1 MKNMYSFSKHS
12 LTLLALIFIN
22 LSIVAQSGIYVGGHF
37 RRQRT
42 ITVPTLK
49 ASGFTYVILF
59 NIQVE
64 TNGDLTMDSE
74 KLCSN
79 GVYTFNAT
87 QPNYIADVTSLKS
100 GMTSVIRVESCI
112 GGWTSTS
119 YNNIKALI
127 TAQGTGPSSILYKNF
142 QALKLAIPAID
153 AINNDDESAY
163 DVSTATDFSVM
174 LFDLG
179 YKTTLAPYMNKSFWQ
194 SVAANVNKA
203 RPGAV
208 DRIDLQIYE
217 GGAGNNPKDWD
228 FSIPLS
234 TGMLHF
240 NPSTTITSTMS
251 GWKNNSTATS
261 GFLWVYNDN
270 DFNLQTYA
278 AAITKVFGGG
288 EVVNRDI
295 MRPVMTAFTEPDYL
309 GLSVNFD
316 KGNYKIAGI
325 SAQNFPDKS
334 ISSLKLTPGFKALL
348 FKKNNLTGSYVTVT
362 DNSPDLSAFGINDSI
377 SSWVVRPNGDL
388 SFTGKT
394 VYLRNRKS
402 GLYMS
407 VSGESMSQ
415 GANIQQ
421 QPYSGN
427 EDQKWVLTN
436 IGDGAYRLL
445 NRSSKIGIQVRKS
458 GMDDGAIVEQLTYA
472 GQDNQKFIIVQNGTS
487 GYFKLIPVHSIKYI
501 KPADDHVNA
510 NIVQGGLFSDTD
522 TDWELISMFS
532 IMKPQ
537 AILYPDCL
545 FAGQGVNFETGS
557 YPAAAMA
564 LSGLNNNT
572 LSSIQVTQGF
582 SATLYDG
589 DNFTGNSLPLTEDND
604 CLTGISFDNLTTSLV
619 VKPNGTAGKDGLY
632 YLQNRNS
639 LLYMAVASGSE
650 MEGANIVQNNYSGTN
665 AQQWVLTGFG
675 DGVYKLTNQKS
686 GMAVTLAGNR
696 VGAPIGQNTFSDLDN
711 QKFVLFPAT
720 EGGSYKLVAILSGNV
735 LDVNGANAIDG
746 ALLEQSINENQLS
759 AEWKLVSATE
769 MGVDT
774 HKAGAGLRVYP
785 NPIAD
790 DLFIDQGNYT
800 ISKIHIIDLQGNI
813 LKEYIQSSNKV
824 NVSSLNPGM
833 YLVNVFVD
841 GNPAP
846 VVLKFIKTR

>member
-1 MKNMYSFSKHS
+1 MKNTYPFSKHS

-22 LSIVAQSGIYVGGHF
+22 LSIIAQSGIYVGGHF

-87 QPNYIADVTSLKS
+87 QPNYIADVSSLKS
-100 GMTSVIRVESCI
+100 GLTSVRRVESCI

-142 QALKLAIPAID
+142 MALKLAIPAID

-163 DVSTATDFSVM
+163 DVSTATAFSVM

-194 SVAANVNKA
+194 SVAANVNIA

-217 GGAGNNPKDWD
+217 GGKYNNPQDWD
-228 FSIPLS
+228 FKIPLS

-240 NPSTTITSTMS
+240 DPSATITSTMTN
-251 GWKNNSTATS
+251 WKNTSTATA

-288 EVVNRDI
+288 DVVNSDP
-295 MRPVMTAFTEPDYL
+295 MRPVMTAFTEPDYQ
-309 GLSVNFD
+309 GTSVNFD

-325 SAQNFPDKS
+325 SVQNFPDKS

-348 FKKNNLTGSYVTVT
+348 YKTNNLTGSYVTVT
-362 DNSPDLSAFGINDSI
+362 ANSPALSAFGINDSI
-377 SSWVVRPNGDL
+377 SSWSIRPNGDT
-388 SFTGKT
+388 SFAGKT

-407 VSGESMSQ
+407 VPGESIGQ
-415 GANIQQ
+415 GVNIQQ
-421 QPYSGN
+421 QPYTGK
-427 EDQKWVLTN
+427 EGQKWILANV
-436 IGDGAYRLL
+436 GDGAYRLL
-445 NRSSKIGIQVRKS
+445 NRNSRIGIQVRSS

-472 GQDNQKFIIVQNGTS
+472 GYDNQKFIILPNGTS

-501 KPADDHVNA
+501 KPVDDGINA
-510 NIVQGGLFSDTD
+510 NIVQGGLITDTD

-532 IMKPQ
+532 VMKPQ

-545 FAGQGVNFETGS
+545 YAGQGVNFEAGS
-557 YPAAAMA
+557 YPAAALT
-564 LSGLNNNT
+564 LSGLTDNS
-572 LSSIQVTQGF
+572 LSSIKVTQGF

-589 DNFTGNSLPLTEDND
+589 DKYTGTSLSLTENNE
-604 CLTGISFDNLTTSLV
+604 CLTGISFDNLTSSLI
-619 VKPNGTAGKDGLY
+619 VKPDGTAGKDGLY

-639 LLYMAVASGSE
+639 QLYMAVASGSE
-650 MEGANIVQNNYSGTN
+650 IEGAAMVQNDFSGSN
-665 AQQWVLTGFG
+665 SQQWVLTGFG
-675 DGVYKLTNQKS
+675 DGVYKLINQKS
-686 GMAVTLAGNR
+686 GMAATITGNT
-696 VGAPIGQNTFSDLDN
+696 VGAPFAQNTFSDLDN
-711 QKFVLFPAT
+711 QKFVLFPGSAT
-720 EGGSYKLVAILSGNV
+720 GYFKLVAIQSGNV
-735 LDVNGANAIDG
+735 LDVNNAGTTDG
-746 ALLEQSINENQLS
+746 AAIQQSINQNQPS
-759 AEWKLVSATE
+759 AEWKLVSTLE
-769 MGVDT
+769 MGIDD
-774 HKAGAGLRVYP
+774 HKAVAGLRVYP

-790 DLFIDQGNYT
+790 ELFIDPGNYT
-800 ISKIHIIDLQGNI
+800 ISGIQIVDLQGNI
-813 LKEYIQSSNKV
+813 LKEFVQSSNKV
-824 NVSSLNPGM
+824 NVSALNPGM
-833 YLVNVFVD
+833 YLVRVFIN
-841 GNPAP
+841 GNPAA
-846 VVLKFIKTR
+846 VVLKFTKTR

>member
-217 GGAGNNPKDWD
+217 GGANNNPKDWN
-228 FSIPLS
+228 FNIPLS

-288 EVVNRDI
+288 DVVNRDI
-295 MRPVMTAFTEPDYL
+295 MRPVMTAFTEPDYQ

-334 ISSLKLTPGFKALL
+334 ISSLKLIPGFKALL
-348 FKKNNLTGSYVTVT
+348 YKTNNLTGSYVTVT
-362 DNSPDLSAFGINDSI
+362 ENSPALSALGVNDSI
-377 SSWVVRPNGDL
+377 SSWAVRPNGDP
-388 SFTGKT
+388 SFAGKT

-407 VSGESMSQ
+407 VSGESISQ

-427 EDQKWVLTN
+427 EDQKWVLAN
-436 IGDGAYRLL
+436 VGDGAYRLL
-445 NRSSKIGIQVRKS
+445 NRYSKIGIQVRNS
-458 GMDDGAIVEQLTYA
+458 GMEDGDIVEQLTYA
-472 GQDNQKFIIVQNGTS
+472 GFDNQKFIILANGTS
-487 GYFKLIPVHSIKYI
+487 GYFKLMPIHSIKYI
-501 KPADDHVNA
+501 KPVDNGINA
-510 NIVQGGLFSDTD
+510 NIVQGGLITDTD

-532 IMKPQ
+532 VMKPQ

-557 YPAAAMA
+557 YPATTMT
-564 LSGLNNNT
+564 LFGMNDNT
-572 LSSIQVTQGF
+572 LSSIKVTQGF

-589 DNFTGNSLPLTEDND
+589 DKYTGTSLPLTESND

-619 VKPNGTAGKDGLY
+619 VKPNGTTGKDGLY

-639 LLYMAVASGSE
+639 LLYMSVESGSE
-650 MEGANIVQNNYSGTN
+650 IEGAGIVQNVFSGTN
-665 AQQWVLTGFG
+665 SQLWTLTGFG
-675 DGVYKLTNQKS
+675 DGVYKLINQKS
-686 GMAVTLAGNR
+686 GMAVTVPGNT
-696 VGAPIGQNTFSDLDN
+696 VNAPIGQNTFSDFDN
-711 QKFVLFPAT
+711 QKFVLYPAT
-720 EGGSYKLVAILSGNV
+720 EPGSYKLVAILNGNI
-735 LDVNGANAIDG
+735 LNVNGVDTSDG
-746 ALLEQSINENQLS
+746 AAIQQSINQNQLS
-759 AEWKLVSATE
+759 AEWKLVNATG
-769 MGVDT
+769 MGVDDP
-774 HKAGAGLRVYP
+774 KAGERLRVYP

-790 DLFIDQGNYT
+790 NLFIDQGNST
-800 ISKIHIIDLQGNI
+800 ISKIQIIDLQGN
-813 LKEYIQSSNKV
+813 LLNEYIQSSNKV
-824 NVSSLNPGM
+824 NVSALNPGM

-841 GNPAP
+841 GNPTP